1 MNQPVRRWTNPS
13 VIALAEDGDPVEA
26 IQSRAKETVL
36 EAAERGWA
44 GPPYDPFHL
53 ADLMNISVLPNDEIF
68 DARIIPVGPEAFRI
82 EFNPHRPH
90 GRIRYSVAH
99 EIAHTL
105 FPDCGEIVRNRM
117 QQRRF
122 REDEWELEL
131 LCNIG
136 AAEILMPTVD
146 SGLENEGVGIDNLM
160 MLRRRFDVSMEAMLI
175 RIVKLTNRPCVIF
188 AAARSDDVAQT
199 HGYRI
204 DYSVPSRSWSLASDL
219 PNILDKD
226 ATVLSEC
233 TAVGFTAKGKE
244 TWGYKLPELDVECV
258 GIPPYPRSR
267 FPRVVGVLTSGQ
279 ETPLEALQ
287 VKHLFGDALD
297 PRGDGPRII
306 AHIVNDATPNWGG
319 RGFAQAVGRYWPFI
333 QDDFRDW
340 VEQDRRN
347 LSLGNVRWAQISDG
361 LDIVHMIAQHGY
373 GQSSGSRIRY
383 GALDRSLEQLAN
395 IALERGA
402 SVHMPRIG
410 TGQARGSWE
419 LIQELIDE
427 RLARRGVSVSVYTL
441 PDSVPVELQGKLN
454 L

>member
-13 VIALAEDGDPVEA
+13 VITLAEDGDPVEV

-36 EAAERGWA
+36 EAAERGWV

-53 ADLMNISVLPNDEIF
+53 ADLMNISVLPNDEVF
-68 DARIIPVGPEAFRI
+68 DARIIPVGPEGFRI
-82 EFNPHRPH
+82 EFNPHRPY

-105 FPDCGEIVRNRM
+105 FPDCGESVRNRM
-117 QQRRF
+117 QRGWF
-122 REDEWELEL
+122 RDDEWQLEL

-136 AAEILMPTVD
+136 AAEILMPTAEI
-146 SGLENEGVGIDNLM
+146 GLENEEVDIDNLM
-160 MLRRRFDVSMEAMLI
+160 KLRRRFDVSMEAMLI
-175 RIVKLTNRPCVIF
+175 RIAKLTNRPCVIF

-199 HGYRI
+199 PEYRI

-219 PNILDKD
+219 PNILDV
-226 ATVLSEC
+226 TVLSEC

-244 TWGYKLPELDVECV
+244 TWGYELPELDVECV

-279 ETPLEALQ
+279 ETPSEVLQ

-297 PRGDGPRII
+297 PRGDDPRII

-319 RGFAQAVGRYWPFI
+319 RGFAQAVGQHWPFI
-333 QDDFRDW
+333 QEDFRDW

-347 LSLGNVRWAQISDG
+347 LSLGNVRWAQISDDLG
-361 LDIVHMIAQHGY
+361 IVHMIAQHGY
-373 GQSSGSRIRY
+373 GQSSASRIRY
-383 GALDRSLEQLAN
+383 GALDSSLEQLAN

-427 RLARRGVSVSVYTL
+427 QLARRGVSVSVYTL